1 MDLMLV
7 LLILGIFFGFFV
19 QTISGFAGALVA
31 LPFLLFVMPL
41 VDAVCYIS
49 IFYSISTP
57 VYFYREWKNMDI
69 LLLRKLLVTSV
80 IGLIIGSIILL
91 YGQPT
96 ILKKAL
102 GLFIISFVLNSLINK
117 NPKQISSN
125 IQFVL
130 GIFGGFF
137 SGIFSTG
144 GPLYAIII
152 KNKTNDVKVFRA
164 TMFGILGVVSIIRIV
179 VLIAEGAVTTIE
191 LHNSLYVLPF
201 FISALY
207 LGKKV
212 YLKLDEK
219 ILRKLILSLLFISGI
234 ILIVK
239 N

>member
-19 QTISGFAGALVA
+19 QTIIGFAGALVA

-41 VDAVCYIS
+41 IEAVCYIS

-57 VYFYREWKNMDI
+57 VYFYREWKNMDKI
-69 LLLRKLLVTSV
+69 LLRKLSITSI
-80 IGLIIGSIILL
+80 IGLFIGSIILL
-91 YGQPT
+91 FGQPT

-102 GLFIISFVLNSLINK
+102 GLFIIFFVINSIVNK
-117 NPKQISSN
+117 SPKQLSSN
-125 IQFVL
+125 IHFVL
-130 GIFGGFF
+130 GILGGFF
-137 SGIFSTG
+137 SGVFSTG
-144 GPLYAIII
+144 GPLYAVII
-152 KNKTNDVKVFRA
+152 KNKTTDIKVFRA
-164 TMFGILGVVSIIRIV
+164 TMFGILGLVSLMRMS
-179 VLIAEGAVTTIE
+179 VLIIEGALTTVE

-201 FISALY
+201 FVSALY

-219 ILRKLILSLLFISGI
+219 ILKKLILLLLFISGV
-234 ILIVK
+234 ILLVK